1 MAGLTG
7 TAGKT
12 FLSGR
17 ALLVM
22 AGWVA
27 LAGWAVFAAHAS
39 RLAWDGSGYN
49 LVEATALVAE
59 LKPDAE
65 VVLVEPSP
73 LTRLLVPLG
82 RHTGR
87 LAVSTVDAARLAALP
102 PGPLSQLRAGDVQ
115 VRSGDA
121 WVMLREPDLGTV
133 LAALAASS
141 GPDVRPAGPAPLDVV
156 PGGALPGPGRP
167 AGTAEAR
174 ARALLWA
181 LTGLLV
187 PAGVA
192 AAGLSWRVRRRG
204 R

>member
-1 MAGLTG
+1 MAGLSG
-7 TAGKT
+7 TAGRT

-17 ALLVM
+17 ALVAM
-22 AGWVA
+22 AAWVA
-27 LAGWAVFAAHAS
+27 LAGWAVYAADAS
-39 RLAWDGSGYN
+39 RLAWDATGQN
-49 LVEATALVAE
+49 LAGATALVAE
-59 LKPDAE
+59 LKPDAA

-87 LAVSTVDAARLAALP
+87 LSVSTVDAARLASLP
-102 PGPLSQLRAGDVQ
+102 PGPHGRMRAGDVQ

-121 WVMLREPDLGTV
+121 WLVLRAPDLGTV

-141 GPDVRPAGPAPLDVV
+141 GPDVRSGGAAPLDAV
-156 PGGALPGPGRP
+156 PGGPLPGSGPP
-167 AGTAEAR
+167 AGAAEVR

-181 LTGLLV
+181 VTGLLV
-187 PAGVA
+187 PAAVA
-192 AAGLSWRVRRRG
+192 AGGLSWRVRRRG